1 MIGVRSVLMSR
12 FKQMS
17 WRARIS
23 IMAAAILLATVV
35 IRTASDAPEIALMIG
50 EPWEAMRQRS
60 TASIDPAIAGQYWGR
75 LPRSDARLRFLH
87 SQYGFVTPPARFF
100 TVSFDNSA
108 LVRGVRI
115 SPQVEPL
122 LLEDA
127 LEVVLDLQEQWRRGG
142 WKPIRP
148 PIEGTAE
155 WRARLR
161 DVNQGG
167 TTYWQAGD
175 LYQVMLDVGRFRDD
189 KRPKEERYLITLS
202 IAKPWVKP

>member
-1 MIGVRSVLMSR
+1 
-12 FKQMS
+12 
-17 WRARIS
+17 
-23 IMAAAILLATVV
+23 
-35 IRTASDAPEIALMIG
+35 MIG

-60 TASIDPAIAGQYWGR
+60 TATIDPAIAGQYWGR

-87 SQYGFVTPPARFF
+87 SQYGFVTPLARFF

-202 IAKPWVKP
+202 TAKPWVKP

>member
-1 MIGVRSVLMSR
+1 MNIVRDMGWRRGVLSL
-12 FKQMS
+12 
-17 WRARIS
+17 
-23 IMAAAILLATVV
+23 VV
-35 IRTASDAPEIALMIG
+35 ISLLVVLVSRVLSDEPEIALMIG

-60 TASIDPAIAGQYWGR
+60 TATIDPAIAGQYWGR

-87 SQYGFVTPPARFF
+87 SQYGFVTPLARFF

-202 IAKPWVKP
+202 IAEPWVKP